1 MKQEAGEKAERKARA
16 RMILLTWAE
25 KKGLRLDENAYDRVL
40 AGRAARRNMDAAS
53 YRLSLARSG
62 ELFELRA
69 GMLEEKALDELMKAV
84 FRP

>member
-1 MKQEAGEKAERKARA
+1 M
-16 RMILLTWAE
+16 
-25 KKGLRLDENAYDRVL
+25 L